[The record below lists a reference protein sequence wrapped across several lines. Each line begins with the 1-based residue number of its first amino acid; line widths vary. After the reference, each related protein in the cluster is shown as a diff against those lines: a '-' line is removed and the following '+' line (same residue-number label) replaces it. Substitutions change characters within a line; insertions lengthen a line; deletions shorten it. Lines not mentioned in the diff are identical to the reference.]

1 MAHFKVL
8 EDKIKELENYRFHPL
23 NDEYK
28 EENDIDE
35 DDPIFHMDGYVYSI
49 GHSRRGQYYYY
60 IVEKSGLFT
69 IYASK
74 ADGDG
79 SNLALDDTFMKL
91 LNDGILTLYGQP
103 IMIKITPYRCRYS
116 QPIEYY
122 YSSIRVT
129 VYKYNSALGY
139 GQLAYLVQIGEQYIC
154 IGFNNG
160 SKSSEYYIIGEMYK
174 MDGYEL
180 EETKLDYKTFDYCN
194 TFLFQMIC
202 DIQSKLI
209 DK

>member
-1 MAHFKVL
+1 MTDAAYASMTNVVLIIHTSFYFTFKLKNNMAHFKVL

-91 LNDGILTLYGQP
+91 LNDGILTLYG
-103 IMIKITPYRCRYS
+103 
-116 QPIEYY
+116 
-122 YSSIRVT
+122 
-129 VYKYNSALGY
+129 
-139 GQLAYLVQIGEQYIC
+139 
-154 IGFNNG
+154 
-160 SKSSEYYIIGEMYK
+160 
-174 MDGYEL
+174 
-180 EETKLDYKTFDYCN
+180 
-194 TFLFQMIC
+194 
-202 DIQSKLI
+202 
-209 DK
+209 